1 MAALILVNRDGK
13 ISFPLCLGEH
23 CSLNEPVCVPQ
34 YSILLILFNKISSC
48 PFENEKKPHW
58 KLHDHF
64 DNQVLINFRLSP
76 KSKVYNTCNSIFQP
90 FSDVKMSQIINW
102 EKDVFLCELRHELWI
117 GLRSEGGACPE
128 LISLVASGCKNNRGI
143 QRSEGETKGW
153 DRRREI

>member
-64 DNQVLINFRLSP
+64 DNQVLINFRLSLNP
-76 KSKVYNTCNSIFQP
+76 KFIIHVIQF
-90 FSDVKMSQIINW
+90 FSHFWSNVKMSQIINW
-102 EKDVFLCELRHELWI
+102 EKDVFYVSWDMSY
-117 GLRSEGGACPE
+117 GLGRGVKEGPA
-128 LISLVASGCKNNRGI
+128 LS
-143 QRSEGETKGW
+143 W
-153 DRRREI
+153 FH